1 MNFASATRAFA
12 VPAVLTMLTLG
23 LAAPAGAQSSQSTVT
38 PSASSSGT
46 SAPAPATK
54 TRHSRRARTFDIE
67 TYIANL
73 HKQLKITPDQ
83 EAQWKQVADV
93 MRQNSTAM
101 QAATQEYAQNA
112 KDMSAVDDLKSY
124 QKIVQTH
131 QDALQRLVP
140 AFQTLYD
147 GMPDAQKKTADQV
160 FRGSI
165 SRAAR
170 RG

>member
-1 MNFASATRAFA
+1 MSTFASATRVLA
-12 VPAVLTMLTLG
+12 VPTLLTMLAIG
-23 LAAPAGAQSSQSTVT
+23 LPTPAGAQSTQNTVT
-38 PSASSSGT
+38 PAANTSTASV
-46 SAPAPATK
+46 PAAKTK
-54 TRHSRRARTFDIE
+54 STHRARSFDIE
-67 TYIANL
+67 KYITNL
-73 HKQLKITPDQ
+73 HAQLKITPDQ

-93 MRQNSTAM
+93 MRQNSAAM
-101 QAATQEYAQNA
+101 QAATKDYAENA
-112 KDMSAVDDLKSY
+112 KNMSAVDDLKSY

-147 GMPDAQKKTADQV
+147 SMPDAQKKTADQV
-160 FRGSI
+160 FGGSI

>member
-1 MNFASATRAFA
+1 MSTFASATRVLA

-23 LAAPAGAQSSQSTVT
+23 VAAPAGAQSQQSTVT
-38 PSASSSGT
+38 PSANSST
-46 SAPAPATK
+46 SAPAAK
-54 TRHSRRARTFDIE
+54 AKHSRRARSFDIE
-67 TYIANL
+67 QYITNL

-83 EAQWKQVADV
+83 ETQWKQVADV
-93 MRQNSTAM
+93 MRENSVAM
-101 QAATQEYAQNA
+101 QQATHDYAQNA
-112 KDMSAVDDLKSY
+112 KDMTAVDDLKSY

-147 GMPDAQKKTADQV
+147 SMPDAQKKTADQV

>member
-1 MNFASATRAFA
+1 MTFASATRVLV

-23 LAAPAGAQSSQSTVT
+23 LAAPAGAQNPQSTVT
-38 PSASSSGT
+38 PSASNSGA

-54 TRHSRRARTFDIE
+54 TRHSRRARSFDIE
-67 TYIANL
+67 KYITNL

-83 EAQWKQVADV
+83 ETQWKQVADV
-93 MRQNSTAM
+93 MRQNSAAM
-101 QAATQEYAQNA
+101 QTATQEYAQNA

-124 QKIVQTH
+124 QKIVRTH

-140 AFQTLYD
+140 VFQTLYD
-147 GMPDAQKKTADQV
+147 SMPDAQKKTADQV